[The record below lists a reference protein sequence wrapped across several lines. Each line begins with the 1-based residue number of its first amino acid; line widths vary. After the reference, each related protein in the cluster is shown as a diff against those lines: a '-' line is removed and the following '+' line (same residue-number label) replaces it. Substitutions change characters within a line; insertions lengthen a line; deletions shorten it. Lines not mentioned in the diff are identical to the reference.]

1 MSCLRWWS
9 EGGGEDGQVKGWGGG
24 TSEVCDCVTLSSSLT
39 HTVSPASEQNR
50 DHRPT
55 LEGKEEFLPKDF

>member
-1 MSCLRWWS
+1 M
-9 EGGGEDGQVKGWGGG
+9 KGWGGG